1 MDLHTPY
8 ILNSVIAN
16 DLEWFWAT
24 YQIFNNT
31 KRRAVS
37 LRQLSFLFICPLHS
51 TPPLG
56 DSRRSKPITVQ
67 FSLEKLV
74 ALPGGRRILRI
85 CSTTEY
91 RRVTDG
97 QTDRQTLCDGTVRAM
112 HMRRAVKT
120 SRDIPCDH
128 AYCCTHVSVA
138 VCQSA
143 RWSASKMCWERSVT
157 NGSHF
162 RTPPLSI

>member
-1 MDLHTPY
+1 MTLSDFERLIKYSTTR
-8 ILNSVIAN
+8 SVARSLY
-16 DLEWFWAT
+16 DSWASCLYT
-24 YQIFNNT
+24 
-31 KRRAVS
+31 
-37 LRQLSFLFICPLHS
+37 PLHS